1 MFVPRR
7 LFLLFAAFFLLA
19 GGSARAQIRSEGYI
33 DVNFGSV
40 CLTNL
45 VTAEATRALAVQQ
58 NDHVLV
64 GGTFNSSVAC
74 ANAIVR
80 LKPTGARDTTFNSPF
95 ASGDWVNAIAVQPD
109 GKILVAGFLR
119 HGGASFAVARLTT
132 NGTLDAT
139 FSRVVNGANF
149 IMTSLALQSDGRVVV
164 AGYEYSTA
172 TNSVTI
178 GHVVRLNTNGTVDTS
193 FAAGFTPQTAL
204 SQGFSVAT
212 LQSGKVLVAGTFTG
226 FVANSVQF
234 TRDGLIRLLA
244 DGTVDAP
251 FNPFVSNSDIRA
263 VLVQPDDK
271 ILVAGLF
278 RVEGAD
284 RMLMRLNND
293 GTRDTSFAMLD
304 STGEPLSRSFGVSLL
319 RQPDGKVLF
328 GHDFGV
334 IRLLTN
340 GAVDSTFGPRN
351 DALGLGTAAS
361 LPTALVQN
369 SEGKIYVSAV
379 AVQVNTTIRRAVA
392 RIFGTIPPPLVIV
405 QQPASQTVLAGTNV
419 TFSIVATGAPPVLY
433 QWRKNGKALTG
444 ATNDTLTLDD
454 VDSTDTGDF
463 TVVASSLGSSVTS
476 AVARLQVVFFVSPIT
491 VTVSAGGIVKPNYN
505 GKELEIGRAYTMTAV
520 PARGFLFTNWS
531 GFETSANPVL
541 TFVMQSNE
549 VLVANFV
556 PSPFIPVRGAYTGL
570 FYDPNAPAHGTA
582 GAVDLT
588 LDDRG
593 GFRGTVR
600 MGKVRRKFSGTFSL
614 DRVAVVTIP
623 ATSTRPAISL
633 SLELDT
639 VLGWVNG
646 GVTIGTNAT
655 PSTLSAFRKVFSAK
669 SNPVPHAGRYHA
681 VLPGADAMSPAPAG
695 DGFVPLSVSTSGRV
709 SGKGVLAD
717 GTSWSVV
724 SATATNA
731 WVPVYVSLYSGAGSI
746 YGWLSV
752 TKTGSND
759 VAGALWWTK
768 PAGLRGALHP
778 DGFSNAIA
786 TLGSR
791 FTAVPKGTNVLP
803 LPAGVAILDGGNLAE
818 SITNL
823 FTLGLDN
830 KITGNPALSLTLSG
844 SKGTLTGSFADP
856 VTARKRT
863 VRGLVLPNQNQA
875 RGFFLGSDESGRIWV
890 GE

>member
-1 MFVPRR
+1 MLAPRR
-7 LFLLFAAFFLLA
+7 SILLLAAFSFLAA
-19 GGSARAQIRSEGYI
+19 GFARAQIRSEGYI
-33 DVNFGSV
+33 DTAFGSA

-45 VTAEATRALAVQQ
+45 VTAEATRALAVQP

-80 LKPTGARDTTFNSPF
+80 LKPTGARDTTFSSLF
-95 ASGDWVNAIAVQPD
+95 ISGDWVNAIAVQPD

-119 HGGASFAVARLTT
+119 NGASSFAVARLNT
-132 NGTLDAT
+132 NGTLDTT

-149 IMTSLALQSDGRVVV
+149 IMTSLALQPDGRVVV

-193 FAAGFTPQTAL
+193 FAAGLTPQTTL
-204 SQGFSVAT
+204 GQGFSVAT
-212 LQSGKVLVAGTFTG
+212 LQSGKVIVGGTFKG
-226 FVANSVQF
+226 FSANGVQF

-251 FNPFVSNSDIRA
+251 FNPFISNSDIRA

-304 STGEPLSRSFGVSLL
+304 STGGSFGVSLL
-319 RQPDGKVLF
+319 RQPDGKLLF
-328 GHDFGV
+328 GHNFGV

-361 LPTALVQN
+361 LPTALARN
-369 SEGKIYVSAV
+369 SEGNIYVSAV
-379 AVQVNTTIRRAVA
+379 VVRVNNTRRQAVA
-392 RIFGTIPPPLVIV
+392 RIFGTIPPPPVIV

-419 TFSIVATGAPPVLY
+419 TLSIVATGAPPVLY

-444 ATNDTLTLDD
+444 ATNDTLTLED

-505 GKELEIGRAYTMTAV
+505 GKELEIGRTYTMTAV

-549 VLVANFV
+549 VLFANFV

-570 FYDPNAPAHGTA
+570 FYDTNAPAHGTA

-600 MGKVRRKFSGTFSL
+600 MGKVRRKFSGKFSL
-614 DRVAVVTIP
+614 DRVAVATIP

-646 GVTIGTNAT
+646 EVTIGTNAT
-655 PSTLSAFRKVFSAK
+655 PSTLSAFRKVFSSK
-669 SNPVPHAGRYHA
+669 SNPAPHAGRYHA
-681 VLPGADAMSPAPAG
+681 VVPGADAMSPAPAG
-695 DGFVPLSVSTSGRV
+695 DGFVPLAVSTSGRV

-752 TKTGSND
+752 TNTGSND

-768 PAGLRGALHP
+768 PAGVRGALHP
-778 DGFSNAIA
+778 AGFSNVIA

-791 FTAVPKGTNVLP
+791 FTAVPKGTNVLN

-823 FTLGLDN
+823 FTLGIDN

-844 SKGTLTGSFADP
+844 SKGTLTGSFTDP
-856 VTARKRT
+856 ATARKRT

-875 RGFFLGSDESGRIWV
+875 RGFFLGSDESGRVWV